1 MKRNV
6 ALVAMV
12 LACLLVGA
20 SAFAA
25 VINPFNTRQVTVNPT
40 PWAAYGEI
48 DLQAAINMLYSGVNV
63 NTDQKSVGMWGAS
76 TLLAPSLAPK
86 LYFEFAGNNASNV
99 FGIWSGTDTSSITTL
114 KVFEGSASGILNAS
128 GGSQWAGAGT
138 SALLDWDTS
147 GLLTI
152 TGGAGVNNVAGFSGI
167 NQNAFGF
174 YLETGAGV
182 KFYTVDQLNGGY
194 AQVLAFNP
202 TGNDWV
208 FAFEDTSLG
217 NGSDADY
224 QDMIVKV
231 ESLRPVPEPG
241 TMMLLGSG
249 LVGLAG
255 WGRKKFRK

>member
-12 LACLLVGA
+12 LACLFMGT

-25 VINPFNTRQVTVNPT
+25 VINPFNTRPVTVNPT
-40 PWAAYGEI
+40 PWGAYGEI
-48 DLQAAINMLYSGVNV
+48 DLQAAMNMLYAGVNV
-63 NTDQKSVGMWGAS
+63 NTDQKSVGMWGGS
-76 TLLAPSLAPK
+76 TLLAPSIAPR

-99 FGIWSGTDTSSITTL
+99 FGIWSGTDTSSITSV
-114 KVFEGSASGILNAS
+114 KIFEGSASGILNAS
-128 GGSQWAGAGT
+128 GGSQWAGSGT
-138 SALLDWDTS
+138 SALMTWDTT

-152 TGGAGVNNVAGFSGI
+152 LGGAGVNNVAGISGI
-167 NQNAFGF
+167 NPHSFGF
-174 YLETGAGV
+174 YLETGAGA
-182 KFYTVDQLNGGY
+182 KFYSVDQLNGGN
-194 AQVLAFNP
+194 AQVLAYNP

-208 FAFEDTSLG
+208 LAFEDTSLS

-231 ESLRPVPEPG
+231 ESLKPVPEPG